1 MRKAA
6 LARGATASGL
16 AGNRA
21 RFRAAAGA
29 LAVLFARS
37 YARAEEIHRAMLA
50 RSFPGYFRPLI
61 ELHFHGGDVIFL
73 VLGVLTPVALRVLIE
88 RVA

>member
-1 MRKAA
+1 
-6 LARGATASGL
+6 
-16 AGNRA
+16 
-21 RFRAAAGA
+21 
-29 LAVLFARS
+29 V
-37 YARAEEIHRAMLA
+37 IHRAMLA

-61 ELHFHGGDVIFL
+61 ELHFHGGDVMFL